1 MTIGARPRS
10 PPAPIAEVVLRH
22 LTLLSGIVVDSAGIR
37 HSRELVHQQRLD
49 IGNISCLNIPRVK
62 GTIPE
67 GLTDLMKADPSP
79 EFGRAVPFY
88 VPRPDRFACLM
99 LQDLVYA

>member
-1 MTIGARPRS
+1 M
-10 PPAPIAEVVLRH
+10 AEVVLRH
-22 LTLLSGIVVDSAGIR
+22 HTLLSGIVSYSADIR
-37 HSRELVHQQRLD
+37 GSRELVHQQRLD
-49 IGNISCLNIPRVK
+49 IGSISCLNMPRVK

-88 VPRPDRFACLM
+88 VPRSDRFDRLM
-99 LQDLVYA
+99 LQDTVYA

>member
-1 MTIGARPRS
+1 M
-10 PPAPIAEVVLRH
+10 AEVVLRH
-22 LTLLSGIVVDSAGIR
+22 LTLLSGIIVDSTDIR

-49 IGNISCLNIPRVK
+49 IGWISCLNMPRVK

>member
-1 MTIGARPRS
+1 M
-10 PPAPIAEVVLRH
+10 AEVVLRH
-22 LTLLSGIVVDSAGIR
+22 LTLLSGIVADSTDIR

-49 IGNISCLNIPRVK
+49 IGWISCLNMPRVK
-62 GTIPE
+62 GTAPE

-79 EFGRAVPFY
+79 EFGQAVAFY
-88 VPRPDRFACLM
+88 IAHPDRFACLM